1 MTNDMNY
8 HKAPGFWR
16 QPLTPWIPMEEDFM
30 DLSEHGGHCCIIAN
44 SLGLFDFNG
53 TTGVPVGKQIIAN
66 SELKTDISVCTD
78 LYQGQRNIVIV
89 PKLSGGPH
97 IFSRIWLPQRWAQIA
112 RQPYQPLLYSRA
124 TKMIRCCSVC

>member
-1 MTNDMNY
+1 VTNDMNY

-44 SLGLFDFNG
+44 SLRLFDFNG
-53 TTGVPVGKQIIAN
+53 TTGIPVGKQTIAN

-89 PKLSGGPH
+89 RSCQAALIYFPGFGFLSGGPRLQDN
-97 IFSRIWLPQRWAQIA
+97 RISHCFTAGRPR
-112 RQPYQPLLYSRA
+112 
-124 TKMIRCCSVC
+124 